1 MESNRLIEGF
11 MGVEISF
18 DLQYHTS
25 WDWLMPVIRE
35 ILVSIEVDNLNY
47 DTEELKSNTLDCDI
61 DGAYKE
67 VVEFIKSQKEKSL
80 SYDDT
85 RDISIRCI
93 QKLIEL
99 GHLHDDYDTHF
110 EIQDA
115 IQDEINDKLGLDIDD
130 RFELTI
136 TYN

>member
-11 MGVEISF
+11 MGVESSF

-25 WDWLMPVIRE
+25 WDWLMPVVRE

-85 RDISIRCI
+85 RDIAIRCI

-99 GHLHDDYDTHF
+99 GELHEDYDTYF
-110 EIQDA
+110 DIQDI

-130 RFELTI
+130 RFEVTI
-136 TYN
+136 KY